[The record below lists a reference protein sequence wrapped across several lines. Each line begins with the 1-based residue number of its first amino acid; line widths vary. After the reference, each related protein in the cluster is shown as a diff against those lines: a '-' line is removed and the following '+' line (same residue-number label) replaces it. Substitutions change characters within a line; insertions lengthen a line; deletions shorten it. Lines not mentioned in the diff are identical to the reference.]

1 MIYVLIF
8 HLICYIRY
16 TFLGNI
22 TKYISF
28 EMQPMLDI
36 VPANDTFFGRAR
48 TEVLQLEYFDLK
60 SRSQVG

>member
-1 MIYVLIF
+1 
-8 HLICYIRY
+8 
-16 TFLGNI
+16 LGNI